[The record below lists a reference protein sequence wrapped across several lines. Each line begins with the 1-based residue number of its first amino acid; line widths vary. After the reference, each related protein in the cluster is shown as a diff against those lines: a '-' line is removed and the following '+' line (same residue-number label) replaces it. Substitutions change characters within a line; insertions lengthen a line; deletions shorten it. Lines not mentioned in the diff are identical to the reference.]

1 MAPLLLYVPPLIGLE
16 SLSMRIV
23 AGLTIVM
30 GLLGCLSGGL
40 THRKFAFMSDKLS
53 AYMGASI
60 FIAALAGGA
69 SARFVSNETLLFI
82 FACLAFVAAILI
94 VAPIKNDMERPNAND
109 VEFCKTRALTA
120 ATGVGL
126 LGGLVGQGGSFIL
139 IPLMTTYVKV
149 PTRIAIGSNLAIVF
163 SRHCRFYR

>member
-16 SLSMRIV
+16 PLSMRIV

-40 THRKFAFMSDKLS
+40 THRKFAFMSDKLC

-82 FACLAFVAAILI
+82 FACLAFVAAIR
-94 VAPIKNDMERPNAND
+94 M
-109 VEFCKTRALTA
+109 
-120 ATGVGL
+120 
-126 LGGLVGQGGSFIL
+126 
-139 IPLMTTYVKV
+139 
-149 PTRIAIGSNLAIVF
+149 
-163 SRHCRFYR
+163 